1 MIYKVNILFL
11 FLLFS
16 PLLSFSQDEDS
27 LENQTT
33 YHRELSASL
42 FLHTHGYGVN
52 FRKAKHVSVNQKRV
66 FEIDWCSMN
75 HPKNYVFST
84 SQISETKRYT
94 YGELNSVSVIRVG
107 YGNQKL
113 LAGKTLR
120 SNVEIRFLYLGGL
133 SLAFLKPVYYELY
146 MPGEE
151 LVFAKYNNETKNI
164 IRGGAGYAMGFG
176 ESAAMPG
183 VYGKSAV
190 SFEYAS
196 KYNYIRAL
204 ETGFVLDIYYKDVPI
219 LAETKNYPYFI
230 SFYVGLTYGKKWY
243 R

>member
-1 MIYKVNILFL
+1 
-11 FLLFS
+11 
-16 PLLSFSQDEDS
+16 
-27 LENQTT
+27 
-33 YHRELSASL
+33 
-42 FLHTHGYGVN
+42 
-52 FRKAKHVSVNQKRV
+52 
-66 FEIDWCSMN
+66 
-75 HPKNYVFST
+75 
-84 SQISETKRYT
+84 
-94 YGELNSVSVIRVG
+94 
-107 YGNQKL
+107 
-113 LAGKTLR
+113 
-120 SNVEIRFLYLGGL
+120 
-133 SLAFLKPVYYELY
+133 

>member
-1 MIYKVNILFL
+1 M
-11 FLLFS
+11 
-16 PLLSFSQDEDS
+16 
-27 LENQTT
+27 
-33 YHRELSASL
+33 R
-42 FLHTHGYGVN
+42 
-52 FRKAKHVSVNQKRV
+52 
-66 FEIDWCSMN
+66 
-75 HPKNYVFST
+75 
-84 SQISETKRYT
+84 
-94 YGELNSVSVIRVG
+94 
-107 YGNQKL
+107 
-113 LAGKTLR
+113 
-120 SNVEIRFLYLGGL
+120 
-133 SLAFLKPVYYELY
+133 
-146 MPGEE
+146 
-151 LVFAKYNNETKNI
+151 NETKNI

>member
-1 MIYKVNILFL
+1 MIFKANILFL
-11 FLLFS
+11 FLVCL
-16 PLLSFSQDEDS
+16 PLLSFSQEEDS

-33 YHRELSASL
+33 YHKELSGSL
-42 FLHTHGYGVN
+42 FLHTRGYGAN
-52 FRKAKHVSVNQKRV
+52 FRKAKHLSVHHKKV
-66 FEIDWCSMN
+66 FEIDWCTMN
-75 HPKNYVFST
+75 HPKNYVFPS

-94 YGELNSVSVIRVG
+94 YGELNAVSLIRVG

-113 LAGKTLR
+113 LAGKTLK
-120 SNVEIRFLYLGGL
+120 SNVDIRFLYLGGL
-133 SLAFLKPVYYELY
+133 SLAFLKPVYFELDL
-146 MPGEE
+146 PGDG
-151 LVFAKYNNETKNI
+151 LGYDKFTSETKNSI
-164 IRGGAGYAMGFG
+164 SGGAGYWRGFNEMGG
-176 ESAAMPG
+176 MPG
-183 VYGKSAV
+183 IYGKTAV

-204 ETGFVLDIYYKDVPI
+204 ETGFVFDIYYKDVPI

>member
-1 MIYKVNILFL
+1 MIFKVNILFL
-11 FLLFS
+11 FLLCL
-16 PLLSFSQDEDS
+16 PLLSFSQEEDS

-33 YHRELSASL
+33 YHKELSASL

-75 HPKNYVFST
+75 HPKNYVFT
-84 SQISETKRYT
+84 ASQISETKRYT
-94 YGELNSVSVIRVG
+94 YGELNAVSLIRVG
-107 YGNQKL
+107 YGHQKL
-113 LAGKTLR
+113 LAGKSLR
-120 SNVEIRFLYLGGL
+120 SNVEIRFLYVGGV
-133 SLAFLKPVYYELY
+133 SFAFLKPVYFELDY
-146 MPGEE
+146 PGDE
-151 LVFAKYNNETKNI
+151 LHYDKFNDASKNY
-164 IRGGAGYAMGFG
+164 IRGGAGYSMGFS
-176 ESAAMPG
+176 EMTVMPG
-183 VYGKSAV
+183 IYGKTAL

-204 ETGFVLDIYYKDVPI
+204 ETGFVFDIYYKDVPI